1 MAQLTDEQLASIA
14 HDFYLSKLNIAEISQ
29 KYNLSRYLIT
39 KALDDAEMRGIVK
52 IKITQGI
59 KRNQVLERKF
69 QKLFGL
75 KEVFI
80 LKDSEHGSDDGE
92 TVVNFA
98 AKQIQT
104 YLQNTRIAGLTW
116 GITVRSV
123 INNFNEENFNKLYFV
138 QLLGHAI
145 NSNRRKNL
153 LMQEIAEK
161 FHAKSLGLPTPLY
174 ILNPKII
181 PALKNEPYFKVI
193 ENCYHNLDLLF
204 TGLGTIE
211 SFKTN
216 PFLDKNYG
224 PRLFQNIPEEQVA
237 GFIMGRPYNI
247 KGEFFSDFEKHICGI
262 SMNDITR
269 TPIRFCIVRNRFKSK
284 ALLGALRSGIITH
297 LVINDDL
304 AQRVLREADQ
314 LLGG

>member
-14 HDFYLSKLNIAEISQ
+14 HDFYLSKLYIAEISQ

-75 KEVFI
+75 KEAFI
-80 LKDSEHGSDDGE
+80 LKSSENDANDDE
-92 TVVNFA
+92 SVVNFA
-98 AKQIQT
+98 TKQIQT
-104 YLQNTRIAGLTW
+104 YLQNTHIAGVTW
-116 GITVRSV
+116 GSTMRGV
-123 INNFNEENFNKLYFV
+123 INNFNEENFNKLYFI

-145 NSNRRKNL
+145 NAKQKKNPL
-153 LMQEIAEK
+153 VQDAAEK

-181 PALKNEPYFKVI
+181 PALKKEPYFKIV

-204 TGLGTIE
+204 TGLGTLD
-211 SFKTN
+211 SFKAN

-224 PRLFQNIPEEQVA
+224 PQLFKNIPEEQVA
-237 GFIMGRPYNI
+237 GLIMGRPYNI
-247 KGEFFSDFEKHICGI
+247 NGEFF
-262 SMNDITR
+262 N
-269 TPIRFCIVRNRFKSK
+269 N
-284 ALLGALRSGIITH
+284 
-297 LVINDDL
+297 
-304 AQRVLREADQ
+304 
-314 LLGG
+314 

>member
-29 KYNLSRYLIT
+29 KYNLSRYLIN
-39 KALDDAEMRGIVK
+39 KALDDAEMRGIVKIK

-75 KEVFI
+75 KEAFI
-80 LKDSEHGSDDGE
+80 LKCSENDANDDE
-92 TVVNFA
+92 AVVNFA
-98 AKQIQT
+98 AKQIRT
-104 YLQNTRIAGLTW
+104 YLQSTHIAGITW
-116 GITVRSV
+116 GSTMRGV
-123 INNFNEENFNKLYFV
+123 INNFNEESFNKLYFI

-145 NSNRRKNL
+145 NTNRRKNPL
-153 LMQEIAEK
+153 VQDAAEK
-161 FHAKSLGLPTPLY
+161 FHAKGLGLPTPLY

-181 PALKNEPYFKVI
+181 PALKKEPYFKIV

-204 TGLGTIE
+204 TGLGTLD

-216 PFLDKNYG
+216 PFLDKNYA
-224 PRLFQNIPEEQVA
+224 PRLFKNIPEEQVA
-237 GFIMGRPYNI
+237 GLIMGRPYNI
-247 KGEFFSDFEKHICGI
+247 NGEFFCDFEKHICGI
-262 SMNDITR
+262 SMNDIMQ
-269 TPIRFCIVRNRFKSK
+269 TPTRFCVVNNRFKSK

-297 LVINDDL
+297 LVINDNL
-304 AQRVLREADQ
+304 AQRVLREAE
-314 LLGG
+314 

>member
-69 QKLFGL
+69 QKLFGF
-75 KEVFI
+75 KEGFI
-80 LKDSEHGSDDGE
+80 LKSSENDANDDE
-92 TVVNFA
+92 SVVNFA
-98 AKQIQT
+98 TKQIQT
-104 YLQNTRIAGLTW
+104 YLQNTHIAGVTW
-116 GITVRSV
+116 GSTMRGV
-123 INNFNEENFNKLYFV
+123 INNFNEENFNKLYFI

-145 NSNRRKNL
+145 NANRRKNPL
-153 LMQEIAEK
+153 VQDAAEK

-181 PALKNEPYFKVI
+181 PALKKEPYFKIV

-204 TGLGTIE
+204 TGLGTLD
-211 SFKTN
+211 SFKAN

-224 PRLFQNIPEEQVA
+224 PQLFKNIPEEQVA
-237 GFIMGRPYNI
+237 GLIMGRPYNI
-247 KGEFFSDFEKHICGI
+247 NGEFFTDFEKHICGI
-262 SMNDITR
+262 SMNDIMQ
-269 TPIRFCIVRNRFKSK
+269 TPTRFCVVNNRFKSK

-304 AQRVLREADQ
+304 AHRVLREAE
-314 LLGG
+314 

>member
-29 KYNLSRYLIT
+29 KYNLSRYLIA
-39 KALDDAEMRGIVK
+39 KAPDDAEMRGIVK

-59 KRNQVLERKF
+59 KRNHVLNP
-69 QKLFGL
+69 L

-92 TVVNFA
+92 AVVNFA

-116 GITVRSV
+116 GSTVRSV
-123 INNFNEENFNKLYFV
+123 INNFNEGNFNKLCFV

-145 NSNRRKNL
+145 NSNRRKNP
-153 LMQEIAEK
+153 LMQEAAEK
-161 FHAKSLGLPTPLY
+161 FHAKSLGLPPPLY

-181 PALKNEPYFKVI
+181 PALKNEPYFKII

-211 SFKTN
+211 SFKTS

-247 KGEFFSDFEKHICGI
+247 NGEFFSDFEKHICGI
-262 SMNDITR
+262 SMNEHHANTNPLLHRPQSVQVKRI
-269 TPIRFCIVRNRFKSK
+269 IRRF
-284 ALLGALRSGIITH
+284 
-297 LVINDDL
+297 
-304 AQRVLREADQ
+304 AQRYHHTPSY
-314 LLGG
+314 